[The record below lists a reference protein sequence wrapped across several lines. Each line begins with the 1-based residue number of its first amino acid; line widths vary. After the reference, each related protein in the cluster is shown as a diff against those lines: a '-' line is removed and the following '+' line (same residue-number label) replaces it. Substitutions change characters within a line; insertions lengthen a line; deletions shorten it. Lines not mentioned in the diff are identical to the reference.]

1 MLTLYLELPLC
12 PVWFIGFPIHSCP
25 TSIHLLHNNQ
35 IYFEKQ
41 KHPLLHHPEPC
52 SHLWFLL
59 ECKLELF
66 KIQQNTVFNYEKTKI
81 GSIDF
86 WLFPGVIFVNFSTT
100 LSLLIFKMG
109 MFIVKLYFSES
120 AWEDK
125 TSLLQKQWE
134 CCFNCNKHQR
144 SMTSPSKCCIIQSLP
159 FFPVSS
165 PLSLLFI
172 EFQPHYLLFSSLL
185 IYSTMLM
192 SQFCPHFP
200 ATKSQFK

>member
-52 SHLWFLL
+52 SHLWLLL

-159 FFPVSS
+159 FFQYC
-165 PLSLLFI
+165 LL
-172 EFQPHYLLFSSLL
+172 
-185 IYSTMLM
+185 
-192 SQFCPHFP
+192 
-200 ATKSQFK
+200 